1 MIHPT
6 PTFDAIVA
14 AALERLAA
22 ENAQSARTARAAG
35 IKDDAKFFQRA
46 ANSYTR
52 ALEEWQAGTRPTRT
66 AAGGWLLPSRS
77 GGAAHLL
84 TLDGDWM
91 CSCAAGESMHWAKA
105 LVIGVEV
112 AGDDQDRFD
121 DDCGETAV
129 SEPEPPTPA
138 PAAPSEDAWRALITR
153 LCAAR
158 AEVLRRAA

>member
-1 MIHPT
+1 MIH

-14 AALERLAA
+14 SALERLAA

-35 IKDDAKFFQRA
+35 EKGDARFFQRA

-52 ALEEWQAGTRPTRT
+52 ALEEWTAGTRPTRT
-66 AAGGWLLPSRS
+66 PSGGWLLPSRS

-91 CSCAAGESMHWAKA
+91 CSCASSDQMHWAKA
-105 LVIGVEV
+105 LIIGLEV
-112 AGDDQDRFD
+112 AGDDIGRF

-138 PAAPSEDAWRALITR
+138 PAAASEDARRALITR